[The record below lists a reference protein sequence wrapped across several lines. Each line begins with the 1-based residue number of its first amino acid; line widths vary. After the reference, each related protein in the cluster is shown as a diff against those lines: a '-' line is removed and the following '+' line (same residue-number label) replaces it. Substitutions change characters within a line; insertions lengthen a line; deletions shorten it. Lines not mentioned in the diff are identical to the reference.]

1 MFGLSPEKDSLSTY
15 RKLLTDW
22 EEDLEEEKIKILVG
36 VYVKLFVR

>member
-1 MFGLSPEKDSLSTY
+1 MFGLSPEKDPLSTY

-22 EEDLEEEKIKILVG
+22 EEEKIKILVG